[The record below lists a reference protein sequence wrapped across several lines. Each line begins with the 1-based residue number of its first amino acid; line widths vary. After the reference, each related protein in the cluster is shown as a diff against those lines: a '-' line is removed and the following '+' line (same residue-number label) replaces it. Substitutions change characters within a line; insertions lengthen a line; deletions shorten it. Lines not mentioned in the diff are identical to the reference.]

1 MMEQG
6 TAMQNEQQ
14 AASQM
19 NALEIS
25 IERMCASSENGL
37 GPMEAEFN
45 TGIWIN
51 TKEAGKSYILY
62 SVFLCQSTGFGYQK
76 QIRFVEFERF
86 EWHFRE

>member
-6 TAMQNEQQ
+6 TAMPNEQQ

-45 TGIWIN
+45 TGIWIK
-51 TKEAGKSYILY
+51 TIGQARLIIIY
-62 SVFLCQSTGFGYQK
+62 SVFLNESTGFSIK
-76 QIRFVEFERF
+76 NKISSLESEPVETDFGE
-86 EWHFRE
+86 

>member
-1 MMEQG
+1 MEQG
-6 TAMQNEQQ
+6 TAMPNEQQ

-19 NALEIS
+19 NALEIW

-51 TKEAGKSYILY
+51 SK
-62 SVFLCQSTGFGYQK
+62 
-76 QIRFVEFERF
+76 
-86 EWHFRE
+86 

>member
-1 MMEQG
+1 
-6 TAMQNEQQ
+6 MQNEQQ

-45 TGIWIN
+45 TGIWIK
-51 TKEAGKSYILY
+51 TIRQARLIIIY
-62 SVFLCQSTGFGYQK
+62 SVFLNESTGFSIKNKISSLDSEAFQSDFG
-76 QIRFVEFERF
+76 E
-86 EWHFRE
+86 

>member
-1 MMEQG
+1 MP
-6 TAMQNEQQ
+6 NEQQ

-45 TGIWIN
+45 TGIWIK
-51 TKEAGKSYILY
+51 TFGQARLIIIY
-62 SVFLCQSTGFGYQK
+62 SVFLNESTGFSIK
-76 QIRFVEFERF
+76 NKISSLESEPVETDFGE
-86 EWHFRE
+86 

>member
-1 MMEQG
+1 MP
-6 TAMQNEQQ
+6 NKQQ

-45 TGIWIN
+45 TGIWIK
-51 TKEAGKSYILY
+51 TIGQARLIIIY
-62 SVFLCQSTGFGYQK
+62 SVFLNESTGFSIKNKISSLDSEAFQYDFG
-76 QIRFVEFERF
+76 E
-86 EWHFRE
+86 